1 MKLHM
6 KEGLDNTNWTVKFGE
21 GATSRKCVFRAK
33 SAQNVWFSEPLPQKC
48 HLGLALRYVP
58 EGLER

>member
-1 MKLHM
+1 MPFHM
-6 KEGLDNTNWTVKFGE
+6 KQGFTHIKWSVQFGE
-21 GATSRKCVFRAK
+21 DAPSGSCVFRAK
-33 SAQNVWFSEPLPQKC
+33 SAQNVQFSEPLPQKS